1 MKSSEI
7 SIKTPEEI
15 EIMRFGGKIL
25 ADVLA
30 ETSKLAKAG
39 VSTKELDDFAEKFI
53 RDRGAKPAFKGYHGF
68 PATLCTAINEV
79 VVHGIPRKDEILKEG
94 DLLTID
100 CGVLYKG
107 FYTDAARSLP
117 IGQVDNQKQRL
128 IKTANMALEKAISM
142 VHEGLHVGALG
153 RAIQDTIERAGFK
166 VIYDLTGHGLGRSL
180 HEEPTI
186 LNYYDGSPGP
196 VLKAGM
202 TIAIEPIF
210 SISSSKIKTLSDHWT
225 IQTTDGSC
233 AIQVEN
239 TVLVTQNGCEI
250 LTA

>member
-7 SIKTPEEI
+7 FIKTPAEI
-15 EIMRFGGKIL
+15 KIMRFGGKIL

-39 VSTKELDDFAEKFI
+39 VSTAELNDFAEKFI
-53 RDRGAKPAFKGYHGF
+53 HDRGGKPAFKGYRGF
-68 PATLCTAINEV
+68 PAALCTAINEV

-94 DLLTID
+94 DLLTLD
-100 CGVLYKG
+100 CGVLYKDL
-107 FYTDAARSLP
+107 YTDAARTIP

-128 IKTANMALEKAISM
+128 IKTANMALDKATSM
-142 VHEGLHVGALG
+142 VHEGIHVGALG
-153 RAIQDTIERAGFK
+153 RVIQDIIERAGFK
-166 VIYDLTGHGLGRSL
+166 VIYDLTGHGLGHSL

-186 LNYYDGSPGP
+186 LNYYNGTPGP
-196 VLKAGM
+196 ILKAGM

-210 SISSSKIKTLSDHWT
+210 SVSSSKIKTLPDKWT